1 MQWCLEFCDFNNTV
15 SRPLLVDTIRYSYIR
30 HRENQRYFARA
41 IRELKPVFE
50 ALSEQV
56 ETFVRVLMA
65 WAFHS
70 RIASSPP
77 SRR

>member
-1 MQWCLEFCDFNNTV
+1 M
-15 SRPLLVDTIRYSYIR
+15 SRQLLLDTIRFSYVR